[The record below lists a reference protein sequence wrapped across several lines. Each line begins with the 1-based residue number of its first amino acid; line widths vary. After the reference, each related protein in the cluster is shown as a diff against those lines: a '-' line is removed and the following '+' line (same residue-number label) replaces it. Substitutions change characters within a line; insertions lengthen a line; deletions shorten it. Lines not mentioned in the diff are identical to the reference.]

1 MCQCAGQKGS
11 KELVEQARMAMK
23 AVGDIGK
30 LYGGDGAGVAAAAA
44 DGNNNQLGRRPAPDR
59 KRFRLKTK
67 PPAK

>member
-1 MCQCAGQKGS
+1 
-11 KELVEQARMAMK
+11 MAMK

-44 DGNNNQLGRRPAPDR
+44 DGKNNQLGRRPAPDR